1 MTIQYYNLADTIKN
15 GFIHAKAEIIII
27 SAFTTSDATSY
38 LLKDIA
44 EEVKVTL
51 VTRWRKYDIV
61 SGSSDLEVAQ
71 ILYDKGGRVFRNP
84 RLHAKIYMIDKE
96 KLLFG
101 SANMTSRG
109 LAIGS
114 IISNIE
120 CLSEL
125 EDVTPDDIFFV
136 NSLINSSDIVDQAF
150 IDELQEQIEQLEFPD
165 WDESRIQEISSKPKG
180 IFVND
185 FPFCEYPELLME
197 NEDSINGKH
206 DIKLFNLPARDLNMD
221 ILRVNFENANVVR
234 WLKASIIDK
243 VSFGELS
250 AIIHNALLDD
260 PKPYR
265 KEIKELEIN
274 LLNWISI
281 LLSDKFKIYV
291 PPGRY
296 SQIIEKYTKDI

>member
-1 MTIQYYNLADTIKN
+1 MSIQYTDLAINMKTNFDK
-15 GFIHAKAEIIII
+15 AKSEIIIM
-27 SAFTTSDATSY
+27 SAFTTSEATLY
-38 LLKDIA
+38 LLKDIPNNI
-44 EEVKVTL
+44 KVSL
-51 VTRWRKYDIV
+51 VTRWNKQDIC
-61 SGSSDLEVAQ
+61 SGSSDLGVAK
-71 ILYDKGGRVFRNP
+71 IIFDKGGRIFRNP

-109 LAIGS
+109 LALVKHE
-114 IISNIE
+114 SNIE
-120 CLSEL
+120 CMSKI
-125 EDVTPDDIFFV
+125 EDVTADDIIFV
-136 NSLINSSDIVDQAF
+136 NSLINDSNIVNKAF
-150 IDELQEQIEQLEFPD
+150 IDELQKQIEQFESPD

-185 FPFCEYPELLME
+185 FPFCEYPEILME
-197 NEDSINGKH
+197 NVDSINGKH
-206 DIKLFNLPARDLNMD
+206 DISIFKLPARDLDME
-221 ILRVNFENANVVR
+221 ILRVNFENANIVK
-234 WLKASIIDK
+234 WLNASIVNK

-250 AIIHNALLDD
+250 ANIHDALLDE

-281 LLSDKFKIYV
+281 LLSDKFQIYV

-296 SQIIEKYTKDI
+296 SQIIEKIC